1 MILARKVSR
10 EQRVFALSAAAAICS
25 DEDALGRLGVAVRRT
40 SAKFCDVARQ
50 ERPERVFLNDS
61 ELFGE
66 ELCVV
71 SSVDPR
77 EALLLASVAP
87 RRTFFEV
94 VDAALGFLRLHASVA
109 RLTRTHDAQLWIALF
124 VDSSNE
130 LRELVV
136 SCNTTKKYTYV
147 HKERIGRTGSGGEHQ
162 ERTLLHRHGE
172 ETVHE
177 QRILGES
184 SFVDSTS
191 IEIHACEAKRKL
203 FDFA

>member
-25 DEDALGRLGVAVRRT
+25 DEDALGRLGIAVRRT

-61 ELFGE
+61 QLFGE

-77 EALLLASVAP
+77 EALLLASVSP

-94 VDAALGFLRLHASVA
+94 VDAALGFLRLHARVA

-124 VDSSNE
+124 VDSSN
-130 LRELVV
+130 
-136 SCNTTKKYTYV
+136 KV
-147 HKERIGRTGSGGEHQ
+147 HEERIGRTGSGGEHQ

-184 SFVDSTS
+184 SFVDRASVKIYS
-191 IEIHACEAKRKL
+191 SHILWIRQ
-203 FDFA
+203 